1 MNTKHW
7 FMAIATLAIAGC
19 SQNEIMEKKA
29 DADKSIGFNVYT
41 GVQTKGT
48 ETTNTTLE
56 SNASGGGNGFA
67 VVALIPKSGGS
78 DYDVYMTPRHVTKNA
93 DGSWT
98 YSDIAHWPVGGESL
112 SFYSYAPYSDTHDG
126 TSNTGGGINT
136 KPESTELFNS
146 TTPSIEFTIKSDWAN
161 MVDLVAAKNENVSPT
176 DAAISVA
183 FNHVLTRIGFKAK
196 TSADIGSGTT
206 VKVKNLVILGS
217 TSLQGS
223 CFYEKGTYNI
233 KTDAW
238 SDPTAKSE
246 DYTITMANNGV
257 EVSSTAANLL
267 GENNYLFCIPVS
279 SLQADKIKVKI
290 TYEITSNNVTSEKTQ
305 IASIPQ
311 SHFAKGTAYSYLFTI
326 TLNEI
331 KFTLDTMGS
340 WTDTGSDTGLTPVDL
355 PNP

>member
-1 MNTKHW
+1 MKTKHW

-56 SNASGGGNGFA
+56 SSATGGGNGFA

-112 SFYSYAPYSDTHDG
+112 NFYSYAPYSDTFDG
-126 TSNTGGGINT
+126 TNNAGGGIKT
-136 KPESTELFNS
+136 KPSSTELFSS
-146 TTPSIEFTIKSDWAN
+146 TTPSIEFTIKSDWDK
-161 MVDLVAAKNENVSPT
+161 MVDLVAAKNESVGPT
-176 DAAISVA
+176 DNAVSVA
-183 FNHVLTRIGFKAK
+183 FSHVLTRIGFKAK
-196 TSADIGSGTT
+196 TSADIGTGTT
-206 VKVKNLVILGS
+206 VKVKNLEIVGS
-217 TSLQGS
+217 STNSSS

-233 KTDAW
+233 KTDTW
-238 SDPTAKSE
+238 SDTKAKTSN
-246 DYTITMANNGV
+246 YTITFTDGV
-257 EVSSTAANLL
+257 NVTSAGENLL
-267 GENNYLFCIPVS
+267 GTDKYLFCIPVS
-279 SLQADKIKVKI
+279 NLSENAIKVNI
-290 TYEITSNNVTSEKTQ
+290 TYEITSNSVTSQKTQ
-305 IASIPQ
+305 VASIPQ
-311 SHFAKGTAYSYLFTI
+311 GHFAKGTAYSYLFTI
-326 TLNEI
+326 TLKGI
-331 KFTLDTMGS
+331 KFELGTMGS
-340 WTDTGSDTGLTPVDL
+340 WGSPSDTNLTPVDL

>member
-1 MNTKHW
+1 MKTKHW

-48 ETTNTTLE
+48 ETTNDKLGAA
-56 SNASGGGNGFA
+56 NAGNGFA
-67 VVALIPKSGGS
+67 VVALIPKNGGS
-78 DYDVYMTPRHVTKNA
+78 DYDVYMTPRHVTKN
-93 DGSWT
+93 DGGSWT

-112 SFYSYAPYSDTHDG
+112 NFYSYAPYSDTFDG
-126 TSNTGGGINT
+126 TNNAGGGIKT
-136 KPESTELFNS
+136 KPSTTELFNS
-146 TTPSIEFTIKSDWAN
+146 TTPSIEFTIKSDWDK
-161 MVDLVAAKNENVSPT
+161 MVDLVAAKNETVSPT
-176 DAAISVA
+176 DNAISVA
-183 FNHVLTRIGFKAK
+183 FSHVLTRIGFKAK

-206 VKVKNLVILGS
+206 VKVTKLEILGS
-217 TSLQGS
+217 TSLSGS

-233 KTDAW
+233 KDGSW
-238 SDPTAKSE
+238 SSPTALSG
-246 DYTITMANNGV
+246 DYTITMANSGV

-267 GENNYLFCIPVS
+267 GTDNYLFCIPVS

-290 TYEITSNNVTSEKTQ
+290 TYTITSNSVTSEKTQ

-326 TLNEI
+326 TLKEI

-340 WTDTGSDTGLTPVDL
+340 WTDASSADTGLTPTDI
-355 PNP
+355 PTT